1 MYRKIINK
9 YYLQKIF
16 ALVIPQKKKSNL
28 VSYFFIKYL
37 IKNSPYNNMSIFMKE
52 IHKLINILYN
62 KNTTKKLIF
71 LCTNKIFFLNQQKN
85 NQLTFITSKNLYVLD
100 TLYALKKNNVVF

>member
-71 LCTNKIFFLNQQKN
+71 LCTNKIFFLNQQKKN

-100 TLYALKKNNVVF
+100 ALCTLKINVVF